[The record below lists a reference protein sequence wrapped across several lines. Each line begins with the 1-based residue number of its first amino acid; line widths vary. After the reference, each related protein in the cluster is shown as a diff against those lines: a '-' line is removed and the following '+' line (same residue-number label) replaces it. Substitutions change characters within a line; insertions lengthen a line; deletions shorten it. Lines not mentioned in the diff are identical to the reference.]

1 MKSVFF
7 AVLCFAIYVGNL
19 QAVRGETETNND
31 LRKWQK
37 SAIELGIPRVL
48 GTYRDDIQHASEATN
63 VPSDIIATVMVVESL
78 GKKNALSK
86 TGAKGLMQISR
97 EIDGKMGIRCDA
109 REPKCSIKKGAIY
122 LSILAERYQ
131 VGSWLHVMLA
141 YRYGPEGAS
150 RIENLEKDPYAKKA
164 LFVLKRLPE
173 GAFKPS

>member
-7 AVLCFAIYVGNL
+7 AVLCFAIYL

-31 LRKWQK
+31 LKGWK
-37 SAIELGIPRVL
+37 KGAVEEGIPRVL
-48 GTYRDDIQHASEATN
+48 GRYRDEIRHASEATN
-63 VPSDIIATVMVVESL
+63 IPGDIIAGLIVVESS
-78 GKKNALSK
+78 GIETAISR

-97 EIDGKMGIRCDA
+97 KIDGEMGIRCDA
-109 REPKCSIKKGAIY
+109 RAPKCSITKGATY

-131 VGSWLHVMLA
+131 IRSWLDVMLA

-150 RIENLEKDPYAKKA
+150 RIENPAKDPYIKKA

-173 GAFKPS
+173 GAFAPS